1 MGDST
6 EKYNASTLGGLQS
19 SASLKRL
26 SLISNLRSRGVG
38 DHIDLPQLVVSGDQ
52 STGKSSVLEGIT
64 GVPFPRQDGL
74 CTRFATEIT
83 LEHTDAGINQPTF
96 QLPAMPI
103 RLTVRAPPSRNPA
116 RYFPTDNGKNRLCS
130 QKRFWKLLQI
140 RTRDIDFRGQV
151 VLPVADPCIKG
162 PKPPKLGLAWV
173 GVGSGRPLIRLY
185 LSRGVEI

>member
-1 MGDST
+1 MGDSK
-6 EKYNASTLGGLQS
+6 ERYNNSTLKGLQS

-83 LEHTDAGINQPTF
+83 MEHTDAGDTETEIIASIIPSDHRDEALKEELRAFTR
-96 QLPAMPI
+96 QLH
-103 RLTVRAPPSRNPA
+103 
-116 RYFPTDNGKNRLCS
+116 
-130 QKRFWKLLQI
+130 
-140 RTRDIDFRGQV
+140 DFRELSTVIEAAGELMGLKGYGSVQSGPAVGQ
-151 VLPVADPCIKG
+151 AG
-162 PKPPKLGLAWV
+162 
-173 GVGSGRPLIRLY
+173 
-185 LSRGVEI
+185 